1 MASIAR
7 TAAWIKDDARILLD
21 AELVTRACVEAGHCW
36 RVRALEPVTT
46 LALMM
51 LQALHGTSC
60 RGVLRV
66 AGVLCSASAYCQA
79 KQRLPLA
86 VLQRL
91 FFELACRARGVLA
104 GTLPGAREEAVGR
117 WKGHRVLLIDGS
129 SLTMP
134 DTPALQ
140 RAFGQPAAMKRGC
153 GFPVMHLLSLFDQA
167 TGMIVDVID
176 SRWNTHDLRHASK
189 LHPLLGE
196 GDVLLGDRG
205 FCSFAH
211 LALIVRDHLHGLFR
225 GHQKQIVDFRPRRR
239 DRKRLPKRRRRGRPT
254 SVFVRRLGRHDQLV
268 RYVKPKSCP
277 SWMDRQD
284 YQRLPDAITVREL
297 RCPIERPGFRTTQ
310 VTLVTTLLDPRKYP
324 KEDLAELYGSRW
336 EVETRLLE
344 LKQTLGAGVLRS
356 TSPDAVRKELWTCL
370 LIYNLIRLL
379 MLRQARQRGVD
390 PRRLSFID
398 ARDLL
403 RYHRASS
410 GGGPMPLIL
419 LNPTRPGRHE
429 PRVIKRRKDRY
440 RYMTRPREQLRQ
452 ELGIT
457 RLAA

>member
-7 TAAWIKDDARILLD
+7 TAARIKDDARGLLD
-21 AELVTRACVEAGHCW
+21 AELVTRACVEAGHTW

-46 LALMM
+46 LAVMM
-51 LQALHGTSC
+51 LQVLHGTSC
-60 RGVLRV
+60 RGALRV
-66 AGVLCSASAYCQA
+66 ADLLCSASAYCQA
-79 KQRLPLA
+79 KRRLPLA

-91 FFELACRARGVLA
+91 FFELACRA
-104 GTLPGAREEAVGR
+104 GAAREAVGR
-117 WKGHRVLLIDGS
+117 WKGHRVVLIDGS

-167 TGMIVDVID
+167 TGMIVDVLD

-189 LHPLLGE
+189 LHPMLHE

-211 LALIVRDHLHGLFR
+211 LALIVRDNLHGLFR

-239 DRKRLPKRRRRGRPT
+239 DHKRLPKGRRRGRPT
-254 SVFVRRLGRHDQLV
+254 SIFVRRLGRRDQLV

-277 SWMDRQD
+277 GWMDPED

-297 RCPIERPGFRTTQ
+297 RYPVTRPGFRTEQ
-310 VTLVTTLLDPRKYP
+310 VTLVTTLLNPRKYP

-356 TSPDAVRKELWTCL
+356 TSPEGVRKELWTYL

-403 RYHRASS
+403 RYHQ
-410 GGGPMPLIL
+410 GDGPAPLIG
-419 LNPTRPGRHE
+419 LNPIRPGRHE

-452 ELGIT
+452 ELGIK

>member
-1 MASIAR
+1 MASIAGTVAR
-7 TAAWIKDDARILLD
+7 IKDDARSLLD
-21 AELVTRACVEAGHCW
+21 AELVTRACVEAGHTW
-36 RVRALEPVTT
+36 RVRTLEPVTT

-51 LQALHGTSC
+51 LQVLHGAGC

-66 AGVLCSASAYCQA
+66 AGLLCSASAYCQA
-79 KQRLPLA
+79 KRRLPVA

-91 FFELACRARGVLA
+91 FFELACRARRVLS
-104 GTLPGAREEAVGR
+104 GAREQIGR
-117 WKGHRVLLIDGS
+117 WHGHRVLLIDGS

-176 SRWNTHDLRHASK
+176 SRWNTHDLREASK
-189 LHPLLGE
+189 LHPLLAE

-211 LALIVRDHLHGLFR
+211 LALLLRENLHGLFAA
-225 GHQKQIVDFRPRRR
+225 HQRQIVDFRPRRR

-254 SVFVRRLGRHDQLV
+254 SVFVRRLGRRDQLV
-268 RYVKPKSCP
+268 RYVKPQSCP
-277 SWMDRQD
+277 SWMSPQD
-284 YQRLPDAITVREL
+284 YDQLPGAITVREL
-297 RCPIERPGFRTTQ
+297 RYPIARPGFRTKQ

-324 KEDLAELYGSRW
+324 KAELAELYGSRW

-356 TSPDAVRKELWTCL
+356 TSPEGVRKELWTYL

-379 MLRQARQRGVD
+379 IARQAHERGVD

-403 RYHRASS
+403 RYHRTPS
-410 GGGPMPLIL
+410 GGDGPAPPIL
-419 LNPTRPGRHE
+419 LNPIRRDRAE

-440 RYMTRPREQLRQ
+440 RYVTRPREQLRQ
-452 ELGIT
+452 ELAIT
-457 RLAA
+457 QLAA